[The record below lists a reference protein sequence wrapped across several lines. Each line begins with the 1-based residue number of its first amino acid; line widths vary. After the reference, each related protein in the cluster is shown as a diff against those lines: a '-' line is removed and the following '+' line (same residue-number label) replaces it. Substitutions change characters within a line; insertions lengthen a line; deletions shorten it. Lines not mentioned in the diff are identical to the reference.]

1 MFLEEM
7 IEMKL
12 DKRNSFFVLF
22 IFGLVIVVWLS
33 LLIAPYWNSSFIDM
47 IEGIPKALSHPF
59 VIYYCEDSFK
69 VIFIFL
75 LIYLIGILYCLSTRR
90 NYRKR
95 EEYGSAKWG
104 NVKQVNKKYMQLP
117 LSQNKILTQHVY
129 LGLDGKVHRRNLNV
143 LLCGG
148 SGAGKT
154 LFYCEPNIIQANTS
168 FVVLDPKGELV
179 RDTGALLEEKGY
191 VVKVLDLLNME
202 KSHCYNPFVYLESDN
217 DVQRLVTNLFKATTP
232 KGSQSSDP
240 FWDTSASMLLLALI
254 FYLKYEAPEEEQN
267 FSMVM
272 EMLRAGDVRE
282 EEENYSSPLDILFNQ
297 LEIRNP
303 EHIAIKYYKSYRSAA
318 AKTLKSIQ
326 ITLAARLEK
335 FNLESLA
342 KLTITDE
349 LELKRLGERKTV
361 LYALIPDNDTSFN
374 FLVSILYTQ
383 LFQQLFSIADYKY
396 GGSLPVP
403 VHFVMDE
410 FSNISLPDDFA
421 KILSVMRSR
430 QVSVSII
437 LQNLSQLKSLFE
449 KDWDGIIG
457 NCDTFLYLGGNEQST
472 HKYVS
477 ELIGKATIDTN
488 TYGKSSGRSGSY
500 STNFQMTGR
509 ELLTPDEVR
518 MLDNR
523 YCILL
528 IRGEKPIIDLKYDTF
543 HHPNICY
550 TPKGGAIPYNHGKLN
565 KAIAS
570 ITLEENTDGYTFD
583 EVKDVVDDYVIIS
596 SSELEK
602 YFNKKEG

>member
-1 MFLEEM
+1 M
-7 IEMKL
+7 
-12 DKRNSFFVLF
+12 
-22 IFGLVIVVWLS
+22 
-33 LLIAPYWNSSFIDM
+33 
-47 IEGIPKALSHPF
+47 
-59 VIYYCEDSFK
+59 
-69 VIFIFL
+69 
-75 LIYLIGILYCLSTRR
+75 
-90 NYRKR
+90 
-95 EEYGSAKWG
+95 
-104 NVKQVNKKYMQLP
+104 
-117 LSQNKILTQHVY
+117 
-129 LGLDGKVHRRNLNV
+129 
-143 LLCGG
+143 
-148 SGAGKT
+148 
-154 LFYCEPNIIQANTS
+154 
-168 FVVLDPKGELV
+168 
-179 RDTGALLEEKGY
+179 
-191 VVKVLDLLNME
+191 
-202 KSHCYNPFVYLESDN
+202 
-217 DVQRLVTNLFKATTP
+217 
-232 KGSQSSDP
+232 
-240 FWDTSASMLLLALI
+240 
-254 FYLKYEAPEEEQN
+254 
-267 FSMVM
+267 
-272 EMLRAGDVRE
+272 
-282 EEENYSSPLDILFNQ
+282 
-297 LEIRNP
+297 
-303 EHIAIKYYKSYRSAA
+303 
-318 AKTLKSIQ
+318 
-326 ITLAARLEK
+326 
-335 FNLESLA
+335 A

-349 LELKRLGERKTV
+349 LELKKLGERKTV

-449 KDWDGIIG
+449 KDWEGIIG

-543 HHPNICY
+543 HHPNISY